1 MKNINFLLAISTAT
15 LTLLGC
21 ASAMDKILSPPS
33 DTQWVKVEVQNP
45 SPYTKP
51 FPLEVA

>member
-15 LTLLGC
+15 LILLGC